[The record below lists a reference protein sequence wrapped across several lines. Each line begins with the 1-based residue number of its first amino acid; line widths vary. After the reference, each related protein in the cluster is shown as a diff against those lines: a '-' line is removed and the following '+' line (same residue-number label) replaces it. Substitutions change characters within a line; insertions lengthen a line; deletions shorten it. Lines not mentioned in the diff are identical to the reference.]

1 MMIKNRIKKI
11 GVLILM
17 CCSLTGCQ
25 PKELKAQEEYEK
37 LVAEI
42 DDLKAEKERL
52 KSEVTEIKKE
62 HGLEKYVITLR
73 ISQRH
78 ITLDISEH
86 LKDSLNDIEIQIP
99 VDKEYYDNLEIGD
112 TIDDSFRVGS
122 LIMKSSWGSWNVQV
136 INKEI
141 M

>member
-1 MMIKNRIKKI
+1 
-11 GVLILM
+11 
-17 CCSLTGCQ
+17 
-25 PKELKAQEEYEK
+25 
-37 LVAEI
+37 
-42 DDLKAEKERL
+42 LKAEKERL
-52 KSEVTEIKKE
+52 KSEVTEMKKE

-99 VDKEYYDNLEIGD
+99 VDKEYYDSLEIGD

-122 LIMKSSWGSWNVQV
+122 LIMKSSWGSRNVQV